1 MNPIQLT
8 GLKTPC
14 FRNNSPL
21 VLSLLLRAF
30 PCGSHYSLYLFCL
43 YRTKKDAAA
52 IANAA
57 SEHLFNFTI
66 SRISRFLKIVVSTTI
81 PNGINQLLTTI
92 QVHEVFKGNYFNHFE
107 ASLGIEPLAIALRLN
122 KQRII

>member
-1 MNPIQLT
+1 MNPTQLT

-57 SEHLFNFTI
+57 LEHLFNFAI

-81 PNGINQLLTTI
+81 THGINQLLTTG
-92 QVHEVFKGNYFNHFE
+92 QVHEVFKGNYFNYFE
-107 ASLGIEPLAIALRLN
+107 ASPLELN
-122 KQRII
+122 LWLSPCG

>member
-1 MNPIQLT
+1 MNPTQLT
-8 GLKTPC
+8 SLKAPC

-57 SEHLFNFTI
+57 LEHLFKFTI

-81 PNGINQLLTTI
+81 SNGINQLLTTG

-107 ASLGIEPLAIALRLN
+107 ASPWELN
-122 KQRII
+122 LCLPPCD